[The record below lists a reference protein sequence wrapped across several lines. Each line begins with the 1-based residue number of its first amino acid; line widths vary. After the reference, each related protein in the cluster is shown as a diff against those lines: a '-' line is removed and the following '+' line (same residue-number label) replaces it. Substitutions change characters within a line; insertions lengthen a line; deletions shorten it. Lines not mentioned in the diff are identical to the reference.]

1 MPQRLR
7 ARLSRSHAPVFFL
20 VSALL
25 AVSGFF
31 AWDGSRQAN
40 AEASALASQ
49 MKAEERIETLGRE
62 ALEALSLGYYQGHS
76 EWLRGVQARS
86 DAIASAQLRADYA
99 TLAFALIILGW
110 ALAVGFTAGRAALGY
125 ALLWASG
132 FALVIGLWAPILSI
146 VAQKELPVLG
156 LTVIRWESKA
166 IVDTIRALAEAGNW
180 FPAALIALFSILVPV
195 LKLSALLVHFVESW
209 RHITCHG
216 VRWVQHLGKW
226 SMADVFV
233 VAVLVAYLGAGKS
246 DGMHASLQTGLYFFA
261 AYVLLS
267 LAGGVLIHPSAERVR
282 GE

>member
-1 MPQRLR
+1 ML
-7 ARLSRSHAPVFFL
+7 SHAPVFVL

-40 AEASALASQ
+40 AEASALASRMQ
-49 MKAEERIETLGRE
+49 AEERLETLGRE
-62 ALEALSLGYYQGHS
+62 ALEALSLGYYQGHT
-76 EWLRGVQARS
+76 EWLRGIRDRS
-86 DAIASAQLRADYA
+86 AIMAAEQLQADYA
-99 TLAFALIILGW
+99 ALAFALIILGW
-110 ALAVGFTAGRAALGY
+110 ALAIGFTVGREALGY

-132 FALVIGLWAPILSI
+132 FALAVGLWAPILSI

-156 LTVIRWESKA
+156 LTVIQWESKA
-166 IVDTIRALAEAGNW
+166 IVDTIQALAEAGNW
-180 FPAALIALFSILVPV
+180 FPAVLIALFSILVPV
-195 LKLSALLVHFVESW
+195 LKLGALLVHFVESW
-209 RHITCHG
+209 RPVTRHG
-216 VRWVQHLGKW
+216 VRWVQYLGKW

-267 LAGGVLIHPSAERVR
+267 LAGGGVLVSSSAKRVQ
-282 GE
+282 GA